1 MSGQIVSNDG
11 GRWRPPSNLRE
22 GLATVAALA
31 IVLGFVQI
39 AAPFIQKAEFIA
51 KEIRDYAAGIGF
63 ALFVPVYR
71 VVNQALQTV
80 QGGSGLVRPDLS
92 PWFVTGVT
100 AAALLFAWN
109 QFVGFVSGAAIA
121 AAIRSVGQSADL
133 SKVDI
138 GAAVTLG
145 ATFIVIPLCA
155 AASILAGVLL
165 NRTTRS
171 GVILALILASV
182 VYLGLSVFTAW
193 IVQPDSLSAALQ
205 EAMRQQQAL
214 AFVAALAFIA
224 IVVFVFGGIGVIV
237 SRIQRERSTGRL
249 LNAARKLE
257 PGERDAV
264 TQDVLDRLEAR
275 AR

>member
-1 MSGQIVSNDG
+1 MSGQIVSRDD

-22 GLATVAALA
+22 GLATVVALA
-31 IVLGFVQI
+31 LVFGFIQI
-39 AAPFIQKAEFIA
+39 AAPFVQKAEFIA
-51 KEIRDYAAGIGF
+51 KEIRDYAVGIGF

-71 VVNQALQTV
+71 IVNQGLQAA

-100 AAALLFAWN
+100 TAAVLFAWN

-121 AAIRSVGQSADL
+121 AAIRRVGEGADL
-133 SKVDI
+133 SQVDI

-171 GVILALILASV
+171 GVIFALILASIA
-182 VYLGLSVFTAW
+182 YLGLSVFTAW
-193 IVQPDSLSAALQ
+193 IIQPESLGAALR
-205 EAMRQQQAL
+205 EAMQEQQAL

-224 IVVFVFGGIGVIV
+224 IVVFLFGGIGVII
-237 SRIQRERSTGRL
+237 SRIRRERSIGRL
-249 LNAARKLE
+249 SNAARRLE
-257 PGERDAV
+257 PSERDAV
-264 TQDVLDRLEAR
+264 TQDVLDRLQKSA
-275 AR
+275 

>member
-1 MSGQIVSNDG
+1 MSGQIVTNDD

-31 IVLGFVQI
+31 LVFGFIQI
-39 AAPFIQKAEFIA
+39 AAPFVQKAEFIA
-51 KEIRDYAAGIGF
+51 KEIRDYAVGIGF

-71 VVNQALQTV
+71 VVNQGLQTV

-100 AAALLFAWN
+100 AAAVLFAWN

-133 SKVDI
+133 SQVDV
-138 GAAVTLG
+138 GGAVTLG

-155 AASILAGVLL
+155 AASILAGILL

-171 GVILALILASV
+171 GVVLALILASV
-182 VYLGLSVFTAW
+182 AYLALSVLTAW
-193 IVQPDSLSAALQ
+193 IIQPDSMKSAL
-205 EAMRQQQAL
+205 ERAMKEQQAL
-214 AFVAALAFIA
+214 AVAAALAFIA
-224 IVVFVFGGIGVIV
+224 IVVFIFGGIGVII
-237 SRIQRERSTGRL
+237 SRIQRERSIGRL
-249 LNAARKLE
+249 LNAARRLE
-257 PGERDAV
+257 PTERDAV
-264 TQDVLDRLEAR
+264 TQDVLDRLQQHGG
-275 AR
+275 

>member
-1 MSGQIVSNDG
+1 MNGRIVSHDD

-22 GLATVAALA
+22 GMATVAALA
-31 IVLGFVQI
+31 MVLAFIQI
-39 AAPFIQKAEFIA
+39 AAPFVQKAEFIA
-51 KEIRDYAAGIGF
+51 KEIRDYVVGLGF

-71 VVNQALQTV
+71 LVNQGLQTV
-80 QGGSGLVRPDLS
+80 QGGAGLVRPDLS
-92 PWFVTGVT
+92 PWFVTGMT

-133 SKVDI
+133 SQVDI

-155 AASILAGVLL
+155 AASILAGTAL

-171 GVILALILASV
+171 GVLFALILASV
-182 VYLGLSVFTAW
+182 AYLCLSVFTAW
-193 IVQPDSLSAALQ
+193 IIQPTSLKSALQ
-205 EAMRQQQAL
+205 QAMQQQQAL

-224 IVVFVFGGIGVIV
+224 IVVFLFGGIGVIV
-237 SRIQRERSTGRL
+237 SRIQRERSIGRL
-249 LNAARKLE
+249 LNAARRLDPE
-257 PGERDAV
+257 ERNAV
-264 TQDVLDRLEAR
+264 TDDVLQRLENR
-275 AR
+275 PS